1 MTFFE
6 LSLRQRLLLAVIPS
20 TLFLLPVQFEGA
32 AAYGHAA
39 LFGALVMAPFISR
52 RPWLFLRFG
61 LVVVTPMLMTFAL
74 VQATN
79 SEGVVPHFLQIQVL
93 DATGKPGDIK
103 GLVFDLLEMTLM
115 LTLLPA
121 LVLIVVAPLKVSWK
135 YWLYALLS
143 GALTIGSAVLWVNW
157 FWCIWFCTWWDDL
170 LAIFP
175 YTIWALS
182 FCAAVHFGRIDI
194 RCAGGVAGGS
204 G

>member
-1 MTFFE
+1 MTYFE
-6 LSLRQRLLLAVIPS
+6 LSLRRRMLLAVIPS

-52 RPWLFLRFG
+52 RTWLILRFG

-74 VQATN
+74 IQATN
-79 SEGVVPHFLQIQVL
+79 SEGVVPHFLQIQIFGANGTS
-93 DATGKPGDIK
+93 DDTK
-103 GLVFDLLEMTLM
+103 GLVFDLLEMALL

-121 LVLIVVAPLKVSWK
+121 LVLTVVAPLKVSWK
-135 YWLYALLS
+135 YWLFASAS
-143 GALTIGSAVLWVNW
+143 GVLTIGTAILWVKW
-157 FWCIWFCTWWDDL
+157 FWCIWFCNWWDDL
-170 LAIFP
+170 LAIIP

-182 FCAAVHFGRIDI
+182 FCVAIHFGRIDF
-194 RCAGGVAGGS
+194 RRVAGGA